1 MNIVPIDSKNKKSAD
16 ILFVCMSFEN
26 IRWKAYLEENK
37 SNYTNII
44 IFYNKEF
51 IDFYKDHIS
60 DYVNDS
66 RCKLVETS
74 IDNPISTADC
84 YINIIDKYEQKLID
98 IDCSTFTHEHL
109 LILFKVFE
117 FLEYKHTINIIY
129 TTVDEYSVGKH
140 NGWLSKGVKEIRNI
154 LGYSG
159 NMIPSKQLHLI
170 VLVGLENERL
180 EKIITEYEPNK
191 ITIGKCTKESSFSD
205 NISELN
211 RKHYADI
218 DNFMK
223 KVISNLSDSEEFEF
237 SCSVPEETYMKLNE
251 IIKKNEDYN
260 NIIIAGNSKISTLGV
275 MKLAL
280 ENETLQLCYAQPIE
294 YNLDSYT
301 QGVKDF
307 KYYEIEIN

>member
-16 ILFVCMSFEN
+16 ILLVCMSFEN
-26 IRWKAYLEENK
+26 IRWKAYLEENQK
-37 SNYTNII
+37 HYTNIV

-51 IDFYKDHIS
+51 IDFYKDDIS
-60 DYVNDS
+60 DYLNIPNYE
-66 RCKLVETS
+66 LVETS
-74 IDNPISTADC
+74 INNPISTADC
-84 YINIIDKYEQKLID
+84 YINIIDKYDQKLID

-117 FLEYKHTINIIY
+117 FLDYKHTINTIY
-129 TTVDEYSVGKH
+129 TTVAEYSVGKQ

-191 ITIGKCTKESSFSD
+191 ITIGKCTKESSVSD

-211 RKHYADI
+211 RKHYVDI

-223 KVISNLSDSEEFEF
+223 KVISNLGDSEEFEF
-237 SCSVPEETYMKLNE
+237 SCSVPEETYIKLNE
-251 IIKKNEDYN
+251 IIKRNEDYN
-260 NIIIAGNSKISTLGV
+260 NIIIAGSSKISTIGV
-275 MKLAL
+275 AKLAIL
-280 ENETLQLCYAQPIE
+280 DENVQVCYAQPIE
-294 YNLDSYT
+294 YNIESYT
-301 QGVKDF
+301 EGCKEF
-307 KYYEIEIN
+307 KYFEIAL